1 MIKEIWRV
9 SFVIHCEKLKRNFNF
24 VKKMECE
31 VEINVDYDLYITAYD
46 IINYTYL
53 DAAIWN

>member
-1 MIKEIWRV
+1 
-9 SFVIHCEKLKRNFNF
+9 
-24 VKKMECE
+24 MECE